1 MEQDDLL
8 EDKDTDFKKSLAVSL
23 WFMPSSYWTVGS
35 FAKQDLPAISSEL
48 ELKCIGCIGH
58 KQISTDSPRQRLPF
72 NSKYPVQ
79 PVGIQFFAC
88 FCKLLE
94 YGSPQ
99 KGFANKRY
107 IASSRGM
114 QVKHQQQWLQSHTT

>member
-23 WFMPSSYWTVGS
+23 WFMPSSYLTVGS

-58 KQISTDSPRQRLPF
+58 KTDLDRLP
-72 NSKYPVQ
+72 KAV
-79 PVGIQFFAC
+79 
-88 FCKLLE
+88 
-94 YGSPQ
+94 
-99 KGFANKRY
+99 
-107 IASSRGM
+107 SSF
-114 QVKHQQQWLQSHTT
+114 Q